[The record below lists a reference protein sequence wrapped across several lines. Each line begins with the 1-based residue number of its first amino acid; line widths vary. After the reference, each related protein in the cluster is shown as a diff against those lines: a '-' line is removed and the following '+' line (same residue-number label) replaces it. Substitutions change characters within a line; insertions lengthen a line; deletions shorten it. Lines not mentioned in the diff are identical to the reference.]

1 MGMNPQWHYTPLVIP
16 MGFSIGLIIALMVL
30 GYRQRQNPLAL
41 PFLLLMGES
50 LIWMSMSL
58 LEVSTLNLE
67 LSLFFAD
74 ASFLGITF
82 LSVTWL
88 YISLIYTGARQHLRR
103 LLPWLLIVPVLTNV
117 IIWTNPLHHLW
128 RGDSY
133 RDLTTTWFPIS
144 VYNYGWWFYNVH
156 IPFAFILTF
165 LATFFL
171 LRSLLFRNKVYRVQI
186 IVMLAALYLPLTLDI
201 IDRMGFEPIPYY
213 NSSTLVFPISGLL
226 VGWSLL
232 RLQFLNLMP
241 IARDRVVENMES
253 LMVVLDLQHRVV
265 DVNPAAKRHLMRG
278 KTDIIGM
285 PIQQV
290 FHNDADLVTRII
302 NKVYLNQEIKLDQF
316 GEARTYAL
324 QVSPI
329 TYRSGGVAGQL
340 LLLNDITE
348 RKNTERTL
356 NEQAQQVA
364 ILEERQRLAQE
375 LHDSV
380 NQTLFAAGALADL
393 LPKAIELK
401 PEKVQEYALS
411 IQQLTHG
418 ATAQMRLILL
428 ELYPDALIQADLST
442 ILKHLCVAHTGDTGT
457 PIDFTASPHIQL
469 ERDDQMAFYRI
480 TQEALQNIRKHTEAT
495 RIIVKLSKHDDTMIL
510 MIQDD
515 GIGFDVTDTPAGHF
529 GLQNM
534 RQRAEA
540 VGARL
545 EIVSAVNQGTKI
557 TITKDIP

>member
-16 MGFSIGLIIALMVL
+16 MGFSIGLIIALMFL

-144 VYNYGWWFYNVH
+144 VYNYEWWFYNVH

-265 DVNPAAKRHLMRG
+265 DVNPAAKRHLIRG

-393 LPKAIELK
+393 LPKAIEMK

-495 RIIVKLSKHDDTMIL
+495 RIIVKLSKHDDTMTL